1 MLDDADD
8 VLDDVDDEDDE
19 DILQSCH
26 AGAGTMGAANL
37 GSRSKLF
44 CQFE

>member
-26 AGAGTMGAANL
+26 TGAGTMGAANL
-37 GSRSKLF
+37 ASSSYP
-44 CQFE
+44 